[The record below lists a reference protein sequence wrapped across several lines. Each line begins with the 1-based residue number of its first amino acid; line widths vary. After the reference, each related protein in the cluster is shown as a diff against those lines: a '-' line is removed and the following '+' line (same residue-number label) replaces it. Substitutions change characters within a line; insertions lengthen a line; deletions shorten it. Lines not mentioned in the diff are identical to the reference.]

1 MAKAKSELP
10 PVIYVDTC
18 VYIDVLTQEP
28 TLHPET
34 EEPRWKSA
42 KALLDAVNDGRVVL
56 ATSSLVD
63 AEVGSFATLRDDGDT
78 FLKKVRGWFDAPPP
92 GTRYVE
98 IDRMIARD
106 AERLQKAWRPH
117 AAPGKKMNG
126 ADAVHLAASVRL
138 KCDYLMTGDGG
149 FPVGHTVDGVKVRY
163 AESVWP
169 QTIFD
174 ELG

>member
-1 MAKAKSELP
+1 MAKAKQVAS

-18 VYIDVLTQEP
+18 VFLDVLTEEKTP
-28 TLHPET
+28 HPET
-34 EEPRWKSA
+34 AEPRWKSA
-42 KALLDAVNDGRVVL
+42 KALLDAVGDGRVVL

-63 AEVGSFATLRDDGDT
+63 AEVGSFATLRDDGPG
-78 FLKKVRGWFDAPPP
+78 FLDKVRAWFDAPPP
-92 GTRYVE
+92 GTRYTEV
-98 IDRMIARD
+98 DRVIARD
-106 AERLQKAWRPH
+106 AERLQRAWRQY

-149 FPVGHTVDGVKVRY
+149 FPVGQTIDGVKVRY
-163 AESVWP
+163 AEVVWP

-174 ELG
+174 GQ